1 MAAFGPFKQHHMK
14 SLLINIVLACCTT
27 VVFTACQQKAAPESN
42 HPEGHTPL
50 PPEKAALE
58 LHNPPPPAEISAQA
72 MNDRENTRFQYHL
85 QFGEEKVKGNLSGTG
100 KATKVDK
107 DLVAIQWNDGK
118 ELSLGYRLPVE
129 GKALMVDIGQD
140 LSVELQESL
149 PGSGM
154 QRLFTLGSGKGTIV
168 SSGRQSMESPIVIKV
183 SEGITLRQSTFS
195 EKEVLVKSERDTH
208 YGVPLVLLAGGKQ
221 LKVPA
226 DGQPFVFQA
235 GENLYEL
242 RVLAN
247 GFVRPETAYEDVS
260 EGQGYYLDYWL
271 YRTK

>member
-1 MAAFGPFKQHHMK
+1 MK
-14 SLLINIVLACCTT
+14 SLLIKIGLACCTT
-27 VVFTACQQKAAPESN
+27 LVFAACQQKATPESN
-42 HPEGHTPL
+42 HPEGRTPS

-58 LHNPPPPAEISAQA
+58 LNNPAPSAEITAVA
-72 MNDRENTRFQYHL
+72 MNEQDNMRFQYHL
-85 QFGEEKVKGNLSGTG
+85 QFGEEKVKGNLSGAG
-100 KATKVDK
+100 KAAKVDK
-107 DLVAIQWNDGK
+107 GLVAIQWNDGK
-118 ELSLGYRLPVE
+118 ELSLSYRLPVE
-129 GKALMVDIGQD
+129 GKGLMVDIGQD

-154 QRLFTLGSGKGTIV
+154 QRLFTLGSGKAAIV
-168 SSGRQSMESPIVIKV
+168 SSGRQSMENPIIFKV

-208 YGVPLVLLAGGKQ
+208 YGVPLAVIAGGKQ

-226 DGQPFVFQA
+226 DGQPFVFQV
-235 GENLYEL
+235 GENAYEL

-247 GFVRPETAYEDVS
+247 GFVRPEKAYEDVS
-260 EGQGYYLDYWL
+260 EEQGYYLDYWL